1 MKCHRAKEQTIDE
14 TVGNTED
21 SFVNLESYF
30 EPLKT
35 TNPETVTAIET
46 ELDIEGHTRFL
57 FAFLFLVLQFTVSV
71 VFALFLL
78 LMGHIYRVNNSK
90 IISGPHLP
98 FHCPVTVHSHLVS
111 ETIFHLSRSTCI

>member
-46 ELDIEGHTRFL
+46 EVDIEGHTRFL
-57 FAFLFLVLQFTVSV
+57 FAFLFFGASIHGFRRLRPVL
-71 VFALFLL
+71 
-78 LMGHIYRVNNSK
+78 
-90 IISGPHLP
+90 IIDG
-98 FHCPVTVHSHLVS
+98 T
-111 ETIFHLSRSTCI
+111 HLSC